1 MSDEI
6 CDRRLSWR
14 LECTYNKAP
23 VGINHCR
30 DTELN
35 EFLVDSTGLY
45 LKSNWKSCHRQTPT
59 GCCFHFLLFLTGC
72 LSALL
77 NLSVV
82 LCECERE
89 KARRIVWSTISRR
102 SSRRDAHRQ
111 WHPYSITNQRG
122 DKGLLHY
129 WLRSCSSNKA
139 IHPGDSMTGR
149 YELDGCKRLS
159 NSDIGNWNVG
169 RVQTNRNLSQIF
181 SIILL

>member
-1 MSDEI
+1 MNFGGLHRFLFKKE
-6 CDRRLSWR
+6 
-14 LECTYNKAP
+14 
-23 VGINHCR
+23 
-30 DTELN
+30 TENRVTGKHQLDAVSISFC
-35 EFLVDSTGLY
+35 FLM
-45 LKSNWKSCHRQTPT
+45 
-59 GCCFHFLLFLTGC
+59 GC

-77 NLSVV
+77 ILSVV

-89 KARRIVWSTISRR
+89 KAQCIVWSTISQR
-102 SSRRDAHRQ
+102 SSQRDAHRQ
-111 WHPYSITNQRG
+111 WHPYSITNQRN

-159 NSDIGNWNVG
+159 NSDIENWNVD

-181 SIILL
+181 SIICCKLNSNISL